1 MNSTDS
7 TGPIKWTTEE
17 MFNGDE
23 MFDDEIGKNIDN
35 LKKEYLRQYLVKKGL
50 MPANSNQHVCDV
62 PCVNATL
69 PEAEAAEAALKDA
82 KAAEA
87 ALKAAAEKAEE
98 AKTAKAAEEAE
109 EAEAYETDNNPWGR
123 RGPIT
128 KEELAKDTTD
138 ASTVKFIRVNS
149 PL

>member
-1 MNSTDS
+1 
-7 TGPIKWTTEE
+7 
-17 MFNGDE
+17 
-23 MFDDEIGKNIDN
+23 MFDEYMDPKYCE
-35 LKKEYLRQYLVKKGL
+35 EYLRKHFVESGL
-50 MPANSNQHVCDV
+50 MPEDSNQNVYDV

-69 PEAEAAEAALKDA
+69 PEAEAAEAALKEAEAAEAALKDA